1 MVSGE
6 AGASAGAGA
15 MGKTQSANAAQFASR
30 FLVVLLVAIALVSAH
45 ASAGVAFAQASNSEW
60 QPRTGSAY
68 SYKFD
73 PLLATPTSNFSPD
86 AFVDRYGPAF
96 DDAAKELSLV
106 FKLGAPP
113 ETVVW
118 VYAPETMD
126 LFYPAKPGEAAV
138 PVRSTVPPGAVVV
151 DADALAQLTEIEA
164 TNAIREAVAR
174 EYLAQA
180 SNGRL
185 GSGFV
190 EGMARYAQ
198 RPVTSV
204 ISRYAAAVQ
213 NAKTQN
219 SLLTWDDLSSGRTDP
234 ASDLAS
240 AESYA
245 MVAYLMQKYGI
256 ATFQD
261 FLSASRTAPTW
272 KVALESAYKVKPVD
286 LERQWRDNLSRWANG
301 DWKTNVIAAF
311 DLDPARALLERG
323 NYQAAKNRLDA
334 SVLLFSQLGDEESL
348 AAAQALA
355 GQCNIGLQAEALMTQ
370 TEQALAHYAYPQA
383 NDLLSQAEVQY
394 GQLPPEQ
401 RPTKTIEQYRNLTNI
416 GLSATAEL
424 ANAHRLANSWT
435 DYPDAR
441 ASAIKAGQQFSALG
455 DADHVA
461 ESRDVL
467 ADIDR
472 RQRRLVYLLGGFALI
487 SGAWLLLWRRTSTAK
502 RLHWP
507 RQLPETSAPSERAK

>member
-1 MVSGE
+1 
-6 AGASAGAGA
+6 
-15 MGKTQSANAAQFASR
+15 MGKSQSVNTAYFSSR
-30 FLVVLLVAIALVSAH
+30 LLVVLLVAIALVTAH
-45 ASAGVAFAQASNSEW
+45 ASTGVASAQEPQGAW
-60 QPRTGSAY
+60 QLRSGSAY
-68 SYKFD
+68 AYTFD
-73 PLLATPTSNFSPD
+73 PLLATPTSPFSPD
-86 AFVDRYGPAF
+86 AFVSRYGPAF

-106 FKLGAPP
+106 LNLGAPP
-113 ETVVW
+113 KIVVW
-118 VYAPETMD
+118 VYSIETMN
-126 LFYPAKPGEAAV
+126 LFYPAQPGTTSA
-138 PVRSTVPPGAVVV
+138 PVLGTLPPGAVVV
-151 DADALAQLTEIEA
+151 DAEALAQLTEIEA
-164 TNAIREAVAR
+164 TNAIRDAVAR
-174 EYLAQA
+174 DYLALA

-198 RPVTSV
+198 RPVTAV
-204 ISRYAAAVQ
+204 VSRYAASVQ

-219 SLLTWDDLSSGRTDP
+219 SLLTWDDLSSGRVDLS
-234 ASDLAS
+234 SDLAS

-245 MVAYLMQKYGI
+245 MVAYLVQKYGI

-272 KVALESAYKVKPVD
+272 KDALESTYKVKAVD
-286 LERQWRDNLSRWANG
+286 LERQWKDNLSRWANG
-301 DWKTNVIAAF
+301 EWKTNVIAAF

-355 GQCNIGLQAEALMTQ
+355 SQCNVGLQAEALMTQ
-370 TEQALAHYAYPQA
+370 TEQALEHFNYQQA
-383 NDLLSQAEVQY
+383 NDLLGQAEIQY

-401 RPTKTIEQYRNLTNI
+401 RPTQTIEQYRNLTSI
-416 GLSATAEL
+416 GLSATSEL
-424 ANAHRLANSWT
+424 ANAHLLANSWT

-441 ASAIKAGQQFSALG
+441 SSAIKAGQQFATLG
-455 DADHVA
+455 DAKHVA

-467 ADIDR
+467 SVIDR

-507 RQLPETSAPSERAK
+507 RQLPETSAPSEGAK

>member
-1 MVSGE
+1 
-6 AGASAGAGA
+6 
-15 MGKTQSANAAQFASR
+15 MGKIQSANRAQPVR
-30 FLVVLLVAIALVSAH
+30 RLLVVLFVAIALMSAH
-45 ASAGVAFAQASNSEW
+45 ASTGVAAAQQANGDWPLRS
-60 QPRTGSAY
+60 GSTY
-68 SYKFD
+68 SYRFD
-73 PLLATPTSNFSPD
+73 PLLSASNSDFSPD

-96 DDAAKELSLV
+96 NEAAKELSLV
-106 FKLGAPP
+106 FKLSAAPQ
-113 ETVVW
+113 TVVW

-126 LFYPAKPGEAAV
+126 FYYPSKPGEAPAAV
-138 PVRSTVPPGAVVV
+138 RGTRPPGALVV
-151 DADALAQLTEIEA
+151 DAEALQQRTDIEA
-164 TNAIREAVAR
+164 TNAIRDAVAR

-185 GSGFV
+185 GRGFV

-219 SLLTWDDLSSGRTDP
+219 SLLTWDDLSSGRIDP

-245 MVAYLMQKYGI
+245 MVAYLIQKYGI

-261 FLSASRTAPTW
+261 FLHASQTAPTW
-272 KVALESAYKVKPVD
+272 KDALESTYKVKPVD
-286 LERQWRDNLSRWANG
+286 LERQWKDNISRWANG
-301 DWKTNVIAAF
+301 EWKTNVIAAF
-311 DLDPARALLERG
+311 DLGPARALLERG
-323 NYQAAKNRLDA
+323 NYQAAKNRLDD

-355 GQCNIGLQAEALMTQ
+355 GQCNVGLQAEALMTQ
-370 TEQALAHYAYPQA
+370 TQQALEQHFYQQA

-401 RPTKTIEQYRNLTNI
+401 RPTQTIEQYRTLTNI

-441 ASAIKAGQQFSALG
+441 ASAIKAGQQFAALG
-455 DADHVA
+455 DANRVTEA
-461 ESRDVL
+461 RDVL
-467 ADIDR
+467 SDIDR

-487 SGAWLLLWRRTSTAK
+487 SGVWLLLWRRTSTAK
-502 RLHWP
+502 RLRWP
-507 RQLPETSAPSERAK
+507 RQLPGTSAPSETAK